1 MMEPIDGKCPECG
14 GELDYVETQGHE
26 LNDGDY
32 YTPNSYIID
41 KYIYRC
47 ADCGEI
53 IKTDKEL

>member
-1 MMEPIDGKCPECG
+1 MIDGKCPECG
-14 GELDYVETQGHE
+14 GELLFVETEGHE
-26 LNDGDY
+26 LHDGDY

-47 ADCGEI
+47 ADCGET